1 MNATELCI
9 ACSRKKDTMSAKHE
23 PELPMDIN
31 NTWRIVLTQTFK
43 ELQSWPCAAL
53 TE

>member
-1 MNATELCI
+1 MPRCYVPHVAG
-9 ACSRKKDTMSAKHE
+9 KKGTVGAKHE

-31 NTWRIVLTQTFK
+31 NTWRVVLTQTFK
-43 ELQSWPCAAL
+43 EWQSWPCAAL

>member
-1 MNATELCI
+1 MPQSYVLHA
-9 ACSRKKDTMSAKHE
+9 AGKKDTMSAKHE

-31 NTWRIVLTQTFK
+31 NTWTIVLTQTFK